1 MEEGRVLA
9 CGEAIEGLC
18 YEDAMRWCQRGWQA
32 WRPNWPPGWFLSV
45 KADCVLY
52 LTTKVH
58 TSVRSIVAD
67 IGTEDRAAKDWIVKA
82 RRHLDLALPNGPA
95 TGIGTPVAPPP
106 SATFTGVPT
115 APPDEPPARRSVTV
129 PWHHKDMEIRLQIA
143 VHEIVQRALA
153 DGLAASGA
161 IRSVEHEL
169 ARIAEQAEASENMAG

>member
-32 WRPNWPPGWFLSV
+32 WRPDWPVGYYLFAEQDGTIRVASRSADLPGWWECFPAGDTYE
-45 KADCVLY
+45 KGGFA
-52 LTTKVH
+52 
-58 TSVRSIVAD
+58 
-67 IGTEDRAAKDWIVKA
+67 DWIVRVVRHDGPGSFPFQA
-82 RRHLDLALPNGPA
+82 RPVDMMPDSSKGTSPA
-95 TGIGTPVAPPP
+95 CV
-106 SATFTGVPT
+106 V
-115 APPDEPPARRSVTV
+115 V

-161 IRSVEHEL
+161 LRSVEHEL

>member
-45 KADCVLY
+45 KSDSVLY
-52 LTTKVH
+52 LTTKVL
-58 TSVRSIVAD
+58 SDIRSTVAD

-82 RRHLDLALPNGPA
+82 RRHLDLALQNGPT
-95 TGIGTPVAPPP
+95 TG
-106 SATFTGVPT
+106 TGVPT
-115 APPDEPPARRSVTV
+115 APPQITGSVTIPGRVVV
-129 PWHHKDMEIRLQIA
+129 PWKHKDMEIRLQIA

-153 DGLAASGA
+153 DGLAASGVL
-161 IRSVEHEL
+161 RSVEHEL